1 MAAAQ
6 EIPQVVFWHR
16 QLPPM
21 QADPVGELTVEADS
35 IRIPGTLDHRNELW
49 DRCQTDLMSRAGYRL
64 EQEVGR
70 LHGRYAHVF
79 DEHIEPKRDDTTG
92 EAWLHGRFTFTMYR

>member
-6 EIPQVVFWHR
+6 ESPQVVFWHR
-16 QLPPM
+16 ELPPI

-35 IRIPGTLDHRNELW
+35 IRIPGTLDHRSELW

-64 EQEVGR
+64 EQEVTRLDGR
-70 LHGRYAHVF
+70 FARVF

>member
-1 MAAAQ
+1 MASAH
-6 EIPQVVFWHR
+6 EIPQMVFWHR
-16 QLPPM
+16 ELPPM

-64 EQEVGR
+64 EQEVTR
-70 LHGRYAHVF
+70 LDGRYARVF
-79 DEHIEPKRDDTTG
+79 DEHIEPKRDVTTG